1 MLAMIDAY
9 KSGLLTRKFL
19 MRNIFAGIVVG
30 ILASPLAI
38 AFAIGSGAQ
47 PEQGL
52 YTAIFSSVIIGLFG
66 GTRVQIAGPS
76 GTLVMMLAQVAI
88 RYGLEGLQFVSIL
101 AGLFLIVFAIFKLGS
116 FINLIP
122 TNVIHA
128 FSFGMGVSI
137 FVNQFKDFFGLKLII
152 PSGVPFFYKLILLVE
167 NVHTYSINATILSIL
182 GVMILFLCAK
192 ISKNIPAPLAALS
205 LITILNVSL
214 GLTDVATI
222 KNSYGGIPQTLPIFI
237 KPIFEWNMFRE
248 LLWPSFS
255 IAVLSSIETLL
266 SASATDKYTG
276 QRHRSNQ
283 ELLALGFSNIIS
295 AFWGG
300 FAATG
305 TLTRT
310 MTSVKCGANS
320 PIAAL
325 SHALMIIAVL
335 FLLAPIANAIPLC
348 ALASILYVVAFNM
361 TNLKFLIPYL
371 RQAKRYEVFIFMMTF
386 LATLFLDLSK
396 AIFIGVTLTF
406 MEPYF
411 YKFFKRLKEIF

>member
-1 MLAMIDAY
+1 MLAIMDAY
-9 KSGLLTRKFL
+9 KSGLISRKFL

-38 AFAIGSGAQ
+38 AFAIASGAQ

-52 YTAIFSSVIIGLFG
+52 YTAIFSSVIIAIFG

-88 RYGLEGLQFVSIL
+88 RHGLEGLQLVSML
-101 AGLFLIVFAIFKLGS
+101 AGFFLIIFAAFRLGS

-137 FVNQFKDFFGLKLII
+137 FVNQFKDFFGLKLSI
-152 PSGVPFFYKLILLVE
+152 PSSVPFFNKLILIFQ
-167 NVHTYSINATILSIL
+167 NIHTYSINATILSIL
-182 GVMILFLCAK
+182 GVMILVLCAR

-205 LITILNVSL
+205 VITILNMTL
-214 GLTDVATI
+214 GLRDVATI
-222 KNSYGGIPQTLPIFI
+222 KNAYGGIPQMLPIFI
-237 KPIFEWNMFRE
+237 SPSFESEMFRQ
-248 LLWPSFS
+248 LIWPSFS

-283 ELLALGFSNIIS
+283 ELFALGLSNIIS
-295 AFWGG
+295 SFWGG

-325 SHALMIIAVL
+325 AHALMIIAVL
-335 FLLAPIANAIPLC
+335 FILAPMANAIPLC

-361 TNLKFLIPYL
+361 TNLKFLIAYL
-371 RQAKRYEVFIFMMTF
+371 NQAKRYQVFIFMATF

-396 AIFIGVTLTF
+396 AIFIGVALTF
-406 MEPYF
+406 IEPYI